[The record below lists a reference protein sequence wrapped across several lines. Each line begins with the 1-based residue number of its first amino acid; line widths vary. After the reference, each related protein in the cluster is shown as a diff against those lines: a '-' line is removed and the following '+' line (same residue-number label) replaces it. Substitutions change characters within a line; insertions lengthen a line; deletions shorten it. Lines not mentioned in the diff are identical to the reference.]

1 MACGKPVIMTKIKG
15 LWDQN
20 NFKNMHN
27 IIFVPPN
34 NPKELEKSIKILLG
48 DPNLRAQIGKEARK
62 QLKISSLKE

>member
-34 NPKELEKSIKILLG
+34 NPKELEKSIKILLET
-48 DPNLRAQIGKEARK
+48 QT
-62 QLKISSLKE
+62 

>member
-1 MACGKPVIMTKIKG
+1 MACGKLVNNDKNKRFMG
-15 LWDQN
+15 SN

-48 DPNLRAQIGKEARK
+48 DSNLRAQIGKEARK
-62 QLKISSLKE
+62 TVENSFH